1 MVEAF
6 DAVVV
11 GAGAVGAACAYYA
24 GRAGLSVAVVDRAS
38 PAGGTT
44 GAGRLVAEP
53 SVGGRPAVVPTIT
66 GRAWLTGT
74 AQFFLDPAD
83 PFPEGFLL

>member
-1 MVEAF
+1 MAATETCDIAQSVVEAF

-11 GAGAVGAACAYYA
+11 GAGAVGSACAYYA

-53 SVGGRPAVVPTIT
+53 GVAGRPAVPTVT
-66 GRAWLTGT
+66 GRA
-74 AQFFLDPAD
+74 
-83 PFPEGFLL
+83 